1 MTCKVTVTKDH
12 HGRRLDRT
20 IRSIWPALPLSLVM
34 RALRKGEVRLD
45 AVRVREPGA
54 RVHSGQEL
62 YVPWDF
68 HEPEA
73 VRAEAAT
80 RHWGDVPLLWRGD
93 NVVVVDKPAN
103 LLVQPDVKGGD
114 SVVTRIWGMF
124 GRGGMG
130 FSPAAVHRLDRNTT
144 GALAVALSGEA
155 LRELE
160 RLFKERLIV
169 KRYLAVVVGELPEKG
184 VIDAPLF
191 KDEERNMVSVVD
203 GKNEKN
209 EKNGK
214 AGKEARTRYV
224 RLRVKGGP
232 FAGSGLSLASI
243 ELVTG
248 RTHQARVHMAHIG
261 HPVLGDRKYGD
272 FEANRR
278 RREVGRPLLHA
289 FELKFPAP
297 LSGALSEISGKTFR
311 AELPEDMAALLGGEK
326 FGGENFGNLTL

>member
-1 MTCKVTVTKDH
+1 
-12 HGRRLDRT
+12 
-20 IRSIWPALPLSLVM
+20 M

-45 AVRVREPGA
+45 AARVREPGS
-54 RVHSGQEL
+54 RVSSGQEL

-68 HEPEA
+68 SEPEA
-73 VRAEAAT
+73 DHAEST
-80 RHWGDVPLLWRGD
+80 IRHWGSVPVLWHGN
-93 NVVVVDKPAN
+93 NVVVVDKPSN

-184 VIDAPLF
+184 VIDAPLL
-191 KDEERNMVSVVD
+191 KDEARNIVSVGS
-203 GKNEKN
+203 GKI
-209 EKNGK
+209 GK
-214 AGKEARTRYV
+214 TARTRYV

-232 FAGSGLSLASI
+232 FVGSGLSLASI

-261 HPVLGDRKYGD
+261 HPILGDRKYGD
-272 FEANRR
+272 FEVNRR
-278 RREVGRPLLHA
+278 RHEVGRPLLHA
-289 FELKFPAP
+289 FELKFPAL
-297 LSGALSEISGKTFR
+297 LSGALSEVSGKTFR
-311 AELPEDMAALLGGEK
+311 AELPDDMAALLGGAK